1 MKTLTRQKRYKALPP
16 METVNRARRILQD
29 CDLFTVEHQTR
40 FEKPVLT
47 TFRVWLGDED
57 MNEMNLGTNG
67 KGMTFQY
74 ALASAY
80 GEMMERLQNGLLLP
94 QSVRNYLYCGSHSVI
109 PETWKE
115 WLKTNDADL
124 EYFYFP
130 DEQWLTMDELLDS
143 AEEVL
148 KAVLKVDRE
157 ELLQLLQIAYEDK
170 EILCTPYYDLVTDTT
185 YYLPEVLMYLA
196 YASNGMCAGNT
207 EKEAAIQGL
216 AEIYERYAIKIAY
229 DNPDVEIPVIEDRY
243 FDGTLVAD
251 MLRDMQATGITYEI
265 LDMSMGIGLP
275 VVGLRVWKDGG
286 RTIAVHV
293 GSDPSPITALE
304 RCITELYQISPEKL
318 DIRFH
323 DYREAL
329 KNEVPDKSDEEK
341 WLFWRKERAKY
352 FVNGTGLPPKTLLVN
367 SGAVFQGFSHP
378 DSTDNDSDFDYM
390 IEVGK
395 SICGHILM
403 QNNSFLGFPAFK
415 IILPGISDLFLVDL
429 KSNFD
434 LAAQCKIYNHA
445 VTISR
450 LPSATR
456 EEVAAFVEIWKEQM
470 SYKKTDEIGL
480 GFMAPPGT
488 SFPESFNEEAGIDAV
503 LSEYLDSGKDPS
515 EFFSDKEYP
524 NCCQNNCDNCNS
536 LGGCC
541 LLAVGKKMKGIQ
553 EKQKTFVSRTAG
565 NKKRGEIA

>member
-1 MKTLTRQKRYKALPP
+1 MKTLTRQKKYKALPP
-16 METVNRARRILQD
+16 LETVNRARRILED

-67 KGMTFQY
+67 KGMTFPY

-94 QSVRNYLYCGSHSVI
+94 QSVRNYLYCGSHSTL
-109 PETWKE
+109 PESWKQ
-115 WLKTNDADL
+115 WLRENNADL

-130 DEQWLTMDELLDS
+130 DERWLSMDELLEN

-148 KAVLKVDRE
+148 MEAFKVDRE
-157 ELLQLLQIAYEDK
+157 ELLRLLKIAYEDSD
-170 EILCTPYYDLVTDTT
+170 ILCTPYYDLVTDRT
-185 YYLPEVLMYLA
+185 YYLPEVLMYLT

-216 AEIYERYAIKIAY
+216 SEIYERYAIQMAY
-229 DNPDVEIPVIEDRY
+229 DDPTVQIPVIDEHY
-243 FDGTLVAD
+243 YDGTLVAG
-251 MLRDMQATGITYEI
+251 MLKDMQATGIKYEI

-275 VVGLRVWKDGG
+275 VVGLRVWKDNGKN
-286 RTIAVHV
+286 IAVHV
-293 GSDPSPITALE
+293 GADPSPITALE
-304 RCITELYQISPEKL
+304 RCITELYQISPDKL

-323 DYREAL
+323 DYQEAL
-329 KNEVPDKSDEEK
+329 KNEMPDKNDEEK

-352 FVNGTGLPPKTLLVN
+352 YVNGTGLPPKTLLTN
-367 SGAVFQGFSHP
+367 TGTAFPGFSHP

-390 IEVGK
+390 IDVGK
-395 SICGHILM
+395 SVCGHILM

-415 IILPGISDLFLVDL
+415 IVLPGISDLFLVDL
-429 KSNFD
+429 KSNLD
-434 LAAQCKIYNHA
+434 LAAQCRIYNHA

-456 EEVAAFVEIWKEQM
+456 EEIQEFSNSWQEQM
-470 SYKKTDEIGL
+470 SFKKTDEIGL

-488 SFPESFNEEAGIDAV
+488 SYPDSFNNEEGIAKALQDF
-503 LSEYLDSGKDPS
+503 LTSNKTPK
-515 EFFSDKEYP
+515 EFFSSTEYP
-524 NCCQNNCDNCNS
+524 NCCQSSCIDCNS
-536 LGGCC
+536 KDGCC
-541 LLAVGKKMKGIQ
+541 LLSVGRVMKGIQ
-553 EKQKTFVSRTAG
+553 EKQKAFVAQSEGR
-565 NKKRGEIA
+565 KKRGEIA

>member
-1 MKTLTRQKRYKALPP
+1 MKTLTRQKKYKALHPL
-16 METVNRARRILQD
+16 ETVNRARRILEE

-94 QSVRNYLYCGSHSVI
+94 QSVRNYLYCGSHSTL
-109 PETWKE
+109 PETWKK
-115 WLKTNDADL
+115 WLKEKNADL

-130 DEQWLTMDELLDS
+130 DERWLTMDELLEN

-148 KAVLKVDRE
+148 MGAFKVDRE
-157 ELLQLLQIAYEDK
+157 ELLQLLKIAYEDK
-170 EILCTPYYDLVTDTT
+170 DILCTPYYDVVTDKT
-185 YYLPEVLMYLA
+185 YYLPEVLMYLT

-216 AEIYERYAIKIAY
+216 SEIYERYAIQLAY
-229 DNPDVEIPVIEDRY
+229 DDSSVEIPVIDEHY
-243 FDGTLVAD
+243 YDGTLVAGMLKD
-251 MLRDMQATGITYEI
+251 MEATGIKYEI

-275 VVGLRVWKDGG
+275 VVGLRVWKDNGKN
-286 RTIAVHV
+286 IAVHV
-293 GSDPSPITALE
+293 GADPSPITALE
-304 RCITELYQISPEKL
+304 RCITELYQISPDKL

-323 DYREAL
+323 DYQEAL
-329 KNEVPDKSDEEK
+329 KNEMPDKDDEER

-352 FVNGTGLPPKTLLVN
+352 YVNGTGLPPKTLLTN
-367 SGAVFQGFSHP
+367 SGAVFPGFIHP

-390 IEVGK
+390 IDVGK
-395 SICGHILM
+395 SVCDHILM

-415 IILPGISDLFLVDL
+415 IVLPGISDLFLVDL
-429 KSNFD
+429 KSNLD
-434 LAAQCKIYNHA
+434 LAAQCRIYNHA

-450 LPSATR
+450 LPSATN
-456 EEVAAFVEIWKEQM
+456 EEIQAFSDIWQEQM
-470 SYKKTDEIGL
+470 SFKKTDEIGL

-488 SFPESFNEEAGIDAV
+488 SYPESFNDEEGIAESLNDY
-503 LSEYLDSGKDPS
+503 LSSAKAPS
-515 EFFSDKEYP
+515 EFFSSKEFP
-524 NCCQNNCDNCNS
+524 NCCQSNCEDCNS
-536 LGGCC
+536 RDGCC
-541 LLAVGKKMKGIQ
+541 LLAVGRVMKRIQ
-553 EKQKTFVSRTAG
+553 EKQKAFVAQSEGR
-565 NKKRGEIA
+565 KKRGEIA